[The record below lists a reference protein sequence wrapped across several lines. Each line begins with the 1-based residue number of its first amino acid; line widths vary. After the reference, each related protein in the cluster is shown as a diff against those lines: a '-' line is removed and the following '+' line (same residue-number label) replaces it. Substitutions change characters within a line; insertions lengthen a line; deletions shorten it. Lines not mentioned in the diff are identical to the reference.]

1 RERAGRGA
9 FGPGP
14 RDICGAR
21 LPMCR
26 YGKFVPAMNYWADK
40 STWLT
45 LEIRKSC
52 FHATE
57 NYVFYALRPSHASA
71 RPPVDTDHTL
81 PPSDKVIRF
90 IKRLRFNV
98 NSASGADLRLTIRV
112 RRA

>member
-1 RERAGRGA
+1 
-9 FGPGP
+9 
-14 RDICGAR
+14 
-21 LPMCR
+21 MCR
-26 YGKFVPAMNYWADK
+26 YGEFVPAMNYWADK

-57 NYVFYALRPSHASA
+57 NYVFYALRSSHTSA
-71 RPPVDTDHTL
+71 RPRVDTDQTL
-81 PPSDKVIRF
+81 PSSDKAIPL

-98 NSASGADLRLTIRV
+98 NSAPGADLRLTIRV